1 MTIAYGVIFA
11 LSILLPIGY
20 FLFVRKSQNQPW
32 LFVLYLSVCVVHL
45 GYLLLALSKTV
56 EFALTANKIAY
67 FGQVFVPLCMFMII
81 SGLCGLVYK
90 KWVKCMLLVAAML
103 MFGLVLTT
111 GHLDWYYK
119 TVELIRADGAAK
131 LIKEYG
137 VLHPVNLIYVLG
149 YFAAMLA
156 VISVS
161 LKKNNGRAKKLVG
174 LMLAVV
180 IGNIGMWLVE
190 KLVTWNFEF
199 LSVSYLMS
207 EVVIFFVYWM
217 LEDYVHKDDIPAP
230 VVTPVVAAEERGP
243 VIVVDN
249 LTRAEKIRAIL
260 NALPEDTVLSAR
272 QTDILERI
280 LDHKSRKEIAAELHL
295 SENTV
300 KTHTSMLYKA
310 LGVSGRDDI
319 YAMFQK

>member
-11 LSILLPIGY
+11 LSLLLPVGY
-20 FLFVRKSQNQPW
+20 YLFVRKSQNEPW
-32 LFVLYLSVCVVHL
+32 LFVLYLSVCVVNL
-45 GYLLLALSKTV
+45 GYLLLSLSKTV
-56 EFALTANKIAY
+56 EFALAANKLVY

-81 SGLCGLVYK
+81 SGLCGFTYK
-90 KWVKCMLLVAAML
+90 KWVKYVLIAVAMV

-119 TVELIRADGAAK
+119 SVELTHADGAAK

-137 VLHPVNLIYVLG
+137 FLHPVNLIYVLG
-149 YFAAMLA
+149 YFVAML
-156 VISVS
+156 VSISIS
-161 LKKNNGRAKKLVG
+161 LKKNSGKSQKLIG
-174 LMLAVV
+174 LLFAIV
-180 IGNIGMWLVE
+180 IGNIGMWIVE

-199 LSVSYLMS
+199 LSASYLMS
-207 EVVIFFVYWM
+207 EFVFFFVYWM
-217 LEDYVHKDDIPAP
+217 LEDYVHKDDIPSP
-230 VVTPVVAAEERGP
+230 VATVVAAEERGP

>member
-11 LSILLPIGY
+11 LSIFLPIGY

-67 FGQVFVPLCMFMII
+67 FGQVFVPLCMFMIV

-156 VISVS
+156 VIGVS

-217 LEDYVHKDDIPAP
+217 LEDYVPKDDIPAP
-230 VVTPVVAAEERGP
+230 VVTTVVAAEERGP

>member
-11 LSILLPIGY
+11 LSIFLPIGY

-67 FGQVFVPLCMFMII
+67 FGQVFVPVCMFMII

-156 VISVS
+156 VIGVS

-217 LEDYVHKDDIPAP
+217 LEDYVPKDDIPAP
-230 VVTPVVAAEERGP
+230 VVTTVVAAEERGP

-260 NALPEDTVLSAR
+260 SALPEDTVLSAR

>member
-1 MTIAYGVIFA
+1 MTIAYGAIFA
-11 LSILLPIGY
+11 LSLLLPIGY

-32 LFVLYLSVCVVHL
+32 LFALYLSVCVVHL

-81 SGLCGLVYK
+81 SGLCGFIYK
-90 KWVKCMLLVAAML
+90 KWVKCVLLVAAML

-119 TVELIRADGAAK
+119 SVELIHADGAAK

-137 VLHPVNLIYVLG
+137 FLHPVNLIYVLG

-156 VISVS
+156 VIGIS
-161 LKKNNGRAKKLVG
+161 LKKNNGKSQKLAG

-180 IGNIGMWLVE
+180 FGNIGMWLVE

-199 LSVSYLMS
+199 LSASYLMS
-207 EVVIFFVYWM
+207 EFVFFFVYWM
-217 LEDYVHKDDIPAP
+217 LQDYVHKNEVPP
-230 VVTPVVAAEERGP
+230 P
-243 VIVVDN
+243 VIVEEKAPIIIVDN
-249 LTRAEKIRAIL
+249 MTRAEKIKTIL
-260 NALPEDTVLSAR
+260 DSLPEDTVLSAR

>member
-11 LSILLPIGY
+11 LSLLLPIGY
-20 FLFVRKSQNQPW
+20 FLFVRKSHNQPW
-32 LFVLYLSVCVVHL
+32 LFVLYLSVCVVHF

-56 EFALTANKIAY
+56 GFALTANKIAY

-81 SGLCGLVYK
+81 SGLCGFIYK
-90 KWVKCMLLVAAML
+90 KWVKCALLVAAML

-119 TVELIRADGAAK
+119 SVELTYADGAAK
-131 LIKEYG
+131 LTKEYG
-137 VLHPVNLIYVLG
+137 FLHPVNLIYVLG

-156 VISVS
+156 VIGIS
-161 LKKNNGRAKKLVG
+161 LKKNNGRAQKLVG

-217 LEDYVHKDDIPAP
+217 LEDYVHKDDISAP
-230 VVTPVVAAEERGP
+230 VVTVVAAEEKVP

-260 NALPEDTVLSAR
+260 SALPEDTVLSAR

-310 LGVSGRDDI
+310 LGVSGRDEI